1 MTVDTGSLPSRVT
14 LEVSEEVTVPLPSYA
29 GAGLAWT
36 AVPVTGPGV
45 AAVRV
50 EIGLPPV
57 APGGPGG
64 EPPHLTLAPE
74 LLVVRARAVGVG
86 AWRLRL
92 ARSFDPDHPAAE
104 HDLVVEVTD

>member
-36 AVPVTGPGV
+36 AVPVTEPGV

-50 EIGLPPV
+50 EVACPPSHRAGRAV
-57 APGGPGG
+57 SR
-64 EPPHLTLAPE
+64 PHLTLAPE
-74 LLVVRARAVGVG
+74 LLVVRARSVGVG